1 MDVNN
6 LQNQG
11 SLSFFGIA
19 QSTMFLVIHIIK
31 NTEYDFLT
39 LKKDAFKKI
48 SLNTLPLSYLK

>member
-39 LKKDAFKKI
+39 LKKDALKKNLSKYII
-48 SLNTLPLSYLK
+48 S